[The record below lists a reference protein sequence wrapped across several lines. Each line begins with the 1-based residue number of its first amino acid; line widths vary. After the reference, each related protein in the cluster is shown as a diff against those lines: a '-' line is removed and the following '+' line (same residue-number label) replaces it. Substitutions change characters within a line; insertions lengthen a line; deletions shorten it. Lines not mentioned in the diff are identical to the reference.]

1 MPAQTD
7 SPSAEKSVLYVTK
20 TSILGEGGGGEKR
33 AKEVTSRLADRGHAV
48 TVACGRTDQGLSK
61 WTTHQGCLIRHIK
74 CAPEYVLQFPR
85 IGFYLPRY
93 LFAFTSLPVLCYLL
107 FAEDYDVV
115 VENMTPYPTLTVVLA
130 KLFGVPIVAV
140 QHEFHGNNATEM
152 YDPVTGRIQL
162 LVQNLL
168 RLFDYDRVIVPTR
181 YVRAQLS
188 AYGVPWG
195 RIEVVPNGI
204 NYERF
209 ARDTNDRDRK
219 RLVTVS
225 RLGTRKG
232 VDDVIR
238 AFATVREVHPD
249 ATLDIVGS
257 GPERDSLEELA
268 RRLDVDEGITFHGYV
283 SHERKVELLN
293 RADLFLFASRQ
304 EGFGL
309 VLLEAMAAGLP
320 VVARELPVYHDF
332 FKDGANGYLVEDDR
346 AETALGDRT
355 VELLEYQSRTRQ
367 IRKHNE
373 RTAEQYGWDNTAE
386 MTEKVLMNI

>member
-1 MPAQTD
+1 MVGQHD
-7 SPSAEKSVLYVTK
+7 SSTQEILYVTK

-33 AKEVTSRLADRGHAV
+33 AKEVTGRLADRGHDV

-61 WTTHQGCLIRHIK
+61 WTTSQGCLIRHIT
-74 CAPEYVLQFPR
+74 CAPEYLLQFPR
-85 IGFYLPRY
+85 VGFYLPRY

-107 FAEDYDVV
+107 FEEDYDIV
-115 VENMTPYPTLTVVLA
+115 VENMTPYPTLTVILA

-140 QHEFHGNNATEM
+140 QHEFHGDDAAEM
-152 YDPVTGRIQL
+152 YDPLTGRIQL

-181 YVRAQLS
+181 HVRAQLS

-195 RIEVVPNGI
+195 RIDVVPNGI

-209 ARDTNDRDRK
+209 ARETEDRDRK

-232 VDDVIR
+232 VDDVLR
-238 AFATVREVHPD
+238 AFATVREEHPD

-257 GPERDSLEELA
+257 GPERDTLEELA
-268 RRLDVDEGITFHGYV
+268 SRLDVGECVTFHGYV

-332 FKDGANGYLVEDDR
+332 FEDEVNGYLVAGEQAQTEID
-346 AETALGDRT
+346 TRT
-355 VELLEYQSRTRQ
+355 VELLENRSRVTQ

-373 RTAEQYGWDNTAE
+373 RTAERYGWDNTAQ
-386 MTEKVLMNI
+386 MTESALLDL